1 MRIFLCCQQALRHHA
16 VPAFGFWAPML
27 RNALVEAGHEVIE
40 APNCDWA
47 EGLLPSDSPDHAL
60 WRERTW
66 TRAIEYI
73 KKAHKAQPIHLF
85 LAYLF
90 PHQIE
95 PSAIEVI
102 RKKGI
107 PCVNFFCDNVREFR
121 TPPKSFGIFDLNW
134 VPELKAIDMYSKAGM
149 PVFHAPMPCWIP
161 PALRRSPENETYPP
175 TFIGTRDRT
184 REELFQ
190 TAIQAGLRLELR
202 GRGWDKTSQEG
213 VSRPPDRAK
222 SLITLLQRQM
232 HFVERNGL
240 MAWFRRTLDGNAAP
254 SHDFSSYTAPSPSA
268 DEYFHIIRECSVCIG
283 VNRFPSWRY
292 PNKTPPHYS
301 RLRDLEAPMAGACYI
316 TEWTEGIEDLYEVG
330 SEIEVFRTAEELAV
344 KTTALVRDDARRR
357 CMRQACQ
364 QRALSEHSATISI
377 NKLLGRLSLFPS

>member
-1 MRIFLCCQQALRHHA
+1 MRIFLCFQQALRQHA

-27 RNALVEAGHEVIE
+27 RNALVEAGHEVLE
-40 APNCDWA
+40 APHCDWA

-73 KKAHKAQPIHLF
+73 NREHKSQPISLF

-90 PHQIE
+90 PDQIE
-95 PSAIEVI
+95 PSAIAII

-121 TPPKSFGIFDLNW
+121 SPPESFRIFDLNW
-134 VPELKAIDMYSKAGM
+134 VPELKAVDIYSKAGLS
-149 PVFHAPMPCWIP
+149 VFHAPMPCWIP
-161 PALRRSPENETYPP
+161 PALRSSPETERHPP

-184 REELFQ
+184 REELFFM
-190 TAIQAGLRLELR
+190 AVQAGLRLEIR
-202 GRGWDKTSQEG
+202 GRGWDKNSQETAT
-213 VSRPPDRAK
+213 RPPSRAK
-222 SLITLLQRQM
+222 SLMTLLQRQM
-232 HFVERNGL
+232 HFLEINGL
-240 MAWFRRTLDGNAAP
+240 MAWTRKTLDRNV
-254 SHDFSSYTAPSPSA
+254 SLSYDFSSYTAPSPSA
-268 DEYFHIIRECSVCIG
+268 DEYWTMIRECAVCIG

-292 PNKTPPHYS
+292 PKKFPPHYS
-301 RLRDLEAPMAGACYI
+301 RLRDIEAPMAGACYI
-316 TEWTEGIEDLYEVG
+316 TEWTDGIEDLYKVG

-344 KTTALVRDDARRR
+344 KTAALVRDDARRKR
-357 CMRQACQ
+357 MRRACQ

-377 NKLLGRLSLFPS
+377 KKLLGRLSLCPS